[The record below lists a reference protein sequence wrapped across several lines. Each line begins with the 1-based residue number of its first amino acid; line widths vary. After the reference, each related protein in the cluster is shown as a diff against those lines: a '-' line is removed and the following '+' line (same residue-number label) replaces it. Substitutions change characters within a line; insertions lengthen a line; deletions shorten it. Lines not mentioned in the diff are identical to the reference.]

1 MLEEAETKMR
11 ALIAGLP
18 PRQAEVFC
26 LAHFE
31 ELSHDEIAESLQIS
45 VNAVSIALYKARFAL
60 RSLVNP
66 QSPGVRNELD

>member
-31 ELSHDEIAESLQIS
+31 ELFHDEIAESLQNS
-45 VNAVSIALYKARFAL
+45 VNAVSLTLHKARVAL
-60 RSLVNP
+60 RSFG
-66 QSPGVRNELD
+66 QSTIARSTK